1 MSPIP
6 SPSANLPAA
15 GVEASARDRI
25 LRAAARLYAL
35 HGYRGT
41 TIRAIAAAAGVTKPL
56 VLYHFGTKEHLFA
69 SLLRDCMSSCRA
81 RFESATGAT
90 VSERLRAVLQAQFER
105 AREAPEV
112 VGFAHEVMSMPGML
126 PLGFDYKKEGQAL
139 FDLYVQL
146 IEDGQRSGE
155 FRRVEPRAVVVIA
168 MATVGMYVAA
178 VLAGDMA
185 EVPPGVEATVYDL
198 MVHGIATPATA
209 SRVEGVRVG

>member
-1 MSPIP
+1 MSLAP
-6 SPSANLPAA
+6 SPSAILPSAS
-15 GVEASARDRI
+15 GEASARARI
-25 LRAAARLYAL
+25 QRGAARLYAL
-35 HGYRGT
+35 HGYQGT

-56 VLYHFGTKEHLFA
+56 VLYHFGSKELLFA
-69 SLLRDCMSSCRA
+69 SLLRDCMQSCRT

-90 VSERLRAVLQAQFER
+90 ASEHLRAVLQAQFAR

-112 VGFAHEVMSMPGML
+112 VAFAHEVMTMPGML

-146 IEDGQRSGE
+146 IENGQRSGE
-155 FRRVEPRAVVVIA
+155 FRRVDPRAVVVMA

-198 MVHGIATPATA
+198 MVHGIATPAAA
-209 SRVEGVRVG
+209 SHVEGVRVG